1 MEADSPINVLLVDD
15 DRLTNT
21 FHQEVLKGIDRVN
34 SVDAVDSG
42 KKALHFLSERIQKGP
57 QIPELILV
65 DIYMPEM
72 SGFEFMESLEK
83 VLDTNQLKSKTMV
96 NVLSSTQS
104 KTDIERFVNSTL
116 AVKFISKPLSR
127 EKLKS
132 VFKWF
137 DNRHNE
143 IPQD

>member
-21 FHQEVLKGIDRVN
+21 FHQEILKRIDRVN

-42 KKALHFLSERIQKGP
+42 KKALLFLTERIRNNIK
-57 QIPELILV
+57 IPELILV

-72 SGFEFMESLEK
+72 SGFEFMESLEQ
-83 VLDTNQLKSKTMV
+83 VLDTNELKSQTMV

-104 KTDIERFVNSTL
+104 KRDIERFVHSTL
-116 AVKFISKPLSR
+116 AVKFISKPLTKD
-127 EKLKS
+127 KLES
-132 VFKWF
+132 VFSWYEQHI
-137 DNRHNE
+137 DG
-143 IPQD
+143 